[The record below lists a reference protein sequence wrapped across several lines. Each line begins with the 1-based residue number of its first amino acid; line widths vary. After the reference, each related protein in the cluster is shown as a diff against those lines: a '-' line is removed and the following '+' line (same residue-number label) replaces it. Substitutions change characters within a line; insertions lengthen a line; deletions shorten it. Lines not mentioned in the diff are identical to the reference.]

1 MVPDLL
7 ELSLGECSAGAFFQ
21 KLAELFGGTLVV
33 VESPCGGLGL
43 HVQVTVDSVGHFVE
57 SCSVEMFCGC
67 SDEVEVEVKE
77 AERGFEEDGREEE
90 EEAKADASASSLSFL
105 LLNRSSFAETNGV

>member
-1 MVPDLL
+1 MVLDLL
-7 ELSLGECSAGAFFQ
+7 KLSLGECSAGAFFQ

-67 SDEVEVEVKE
+67 SDEVEVEVKLALKE
-77 AERGFEEDGREEE
+77 VDEFARTSIGL
-90 EEAKADASASSLSFL
+90 K
-105 LLNRSSFAETNGV
+105 RS